1 MLTDVMYNGSH
12 TEIITA
18 LKEKIDTAPQPL
30 AWENADENW
39 KNLFEMSINRL
50 RYDIRMYDWMSERET
65 QQKACF
71 RVSYYGGHII
81 FAIPRKWY
89 DKIAIDTER
98 AQIAYSLCRD
108 YGFSF
113 DDINQEIMYK
123 TYKDCFGNSFG
134 ISQERTGCTVKII
147 FDLEHKLRFQI
158 KCKTKKYAG
167 ELLESFENSTY
178 ADDDEYVI
186 LLPDAEHSSYNNSYK
201 SIVSVVEQVFEKIP
215 ELEE

>member
-1 MLTDVMYNGSH
+1 
-12 TEIITA
+12 
-18 LKEKIDTAPQPL
+18 
-30 AWENADENW
+30 
-39 KNLFEMSINRL
+39 
-50 RYDIRMYDWMSERET
+50 
-65 QQKACF
+65 
-71 RVSYYGGHII
+71 
-81 FAIPRKWY
+81 
-89 DKIAIDTER
+89 
-98 AQIAYSLCRD
+98 
-108 YGFSF
+108 
-113 DDINQEIMYK
+113 MYK